1 MRDIPNENRVAVNN
15 GSNHRRQGRRHT
27 LRPSR
32 TTATGLQFLGMDIRK
47 RKFRNIAHINDLHLA
62 NSVIKFTPI
71 VAQGVDEA
79 QSLPKRHEFGTS
91 RTFKVGLWRS
101 DVRAFDSLGDDKL
114 WHPITSRLDILGIL
128 RFTAAQ
134 ENKRD
139 SVSWFGT
146 SRTCPAHILS
156 LRL

>member
-71 VAQGVDEA
+71 VVQGVYEA

>member
-32 TTATGLQFLGMDIRK
+32 TTATGLQFLRMDIGK
-47 RKFRNIAHINDLHLA
+47 RKLRNIAHAGKGIRPDIRNIAHINDLHLA

-71 VAQGVDEA
+71 VAQGVYEA

-101 DVRAFDSLGDDKL
+101 DVRACDSLGDDKL
-114 WHPITSRLDILGIL
+114 WHPISSRLDILGIL
-128 RFTAAQ
+128 RFTAA
-134 ENKRD
+134 
-139 SVSWFGT
+139 
-146 SRTCPAHILS
+146 
-156 LRL
+156 